1 VDLHG
6 TAAARSTLSH
16 HHQESTVK
24 RAIITAVFLLVGL
37 APAFAD
43 VRILGSPGGDVV
55 WFLKL
60 FETLKYSG
68 ERVIIDGPC
77 YSACTLV
84 LSEIPRN
91 QICVTSRAIFGFHAP
106 RLVDQ
111 DGREYDASW
120 AKRLIAATYP
130 AAIRGW
136 IEQHGGLAAKPI
148 FLRGR
153 ALAAIYPHCS

>member
-1 VDLHG
+1 M
-6 TAAARSTLSH
+6 R
-16 HHQESTVK
+16 
-24 RAIITAVFLLVGL
+24 RAIITAAFLLVGL

-55 WFLKL
+55 SFLKL

-84 LSEIPRN
+84 LSEFPPN
-91 QICVTSRAIFGFHAP
+91 QICVTSRAVLGFHAP

-111 DGREYDASW
+111 DGREYDAPW

-153 ALAAIYPHCS
+153 ALAALYPHCS